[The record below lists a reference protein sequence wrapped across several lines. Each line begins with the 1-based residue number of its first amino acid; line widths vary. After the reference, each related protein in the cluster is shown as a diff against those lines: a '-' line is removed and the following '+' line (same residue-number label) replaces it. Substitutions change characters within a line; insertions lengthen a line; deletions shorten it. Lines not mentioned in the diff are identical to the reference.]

1 MAAQR
6 FITGSQMADDTGG
19 IQPGATT
26 ITPSPDAVKVDGSGE
41 TVLLPQG
48 FSFGTAEF
56 EPSGS
61 DLVLTAPNGTQV
73 VVENF
78 FAGNSPPELQT
89 AEGGKLSGDV
99 ATRLAGSETAGQVA
113 QAGPQL
119 GAQPIGQ
126 VENIE
131 GTVTAIR
138 ADGSRVELHVGDP
151 VFQGDIL
158 ESSEGGGVGVVL
170 ADETTFS
177 MAENG
182 RMVLDEMVYDPG
194 SQEGSIS
201 MSVLQGVFT
210 FVSGKVA
217 KVDPDAMVL
226 NTPVATIGIRG
237 TQVALDLTEGEDM
250 KVVLMTESDG
260 FVGEVVVT
268 NNGGVQI
275 LNVPDQGTQVG
286 DSNTPPEPPRIY
298 QRAEITNNFG
308 GALEQLP
315 TSVGTGNSYGV
326 GAESANEGEEE
337 EAIGTQN
344 ADDDDDDDAA
354 EAGEDLNDLDTASG
368 GDGDEDA
375 PPPDEPEVP
384 TDPEELEN
392 IDPTLT
398 TAATTTTVVPEEEE
412 TSPPPPPPPPPT
424 NQGPTAVDDASSTE
438 ENSSISIDVLSN
450 DSDPDGDPLTLIDA
464 QLQPGDGGSVSI
476 VGGQVVFDPGADFDF
491 LAVNETIGVDITY
504 TVSDG
509 QGGTDLATVT
519 GTVTGTND
527 APIAQTTAG
536 QVEEDMVLNAQL
548 VATDV
553 DTPLSELTFSEVT
566 GPENGTL
573 SLNPDGSYTYIPD
586 PNYNGEDSFIY
597 QVDDGQGGITTQTV
611 TITIDPESDDP
622 LAVVDVAATDENAA
636 VTINVLA
643 NDIDPDGEPLSV
655 IDAQL
660 PVGIGGAVS
669 IVDDEV
675 VFDPGADFDFLAAGE
690 QTTVEIT
697 YTIQDTEGGTDTS
710 TATVTITGSNDG
722 PVAVDSAALILE
734 DTSYFFSAES
744 LLGLAPGEQAL
755 DADGEPITI
764 SGFVGPTHGSIT
776 DNQDGTFTYTPDE
789 NYNGSDSFQY
799 QLSDGTVSHAFTSN
813 DTIAAS
819 QDIPRDAFGISP
831 TDDVAD
837 DSLPRV
843 RIEGNVDTADDQD
856 YYSFDLQAGE
866 TITLDIDHGFGS
878 GDSVDTVIFIY
889 DDGGNLVAGPFDDA
903 NALTGG
909 AGSVSSGDAFG
920 TFTATGGGTFH
931 AVVQPFPWDQ
941 VPTNF
946 GTEEDGSVI
955 ITPAHLATIGGVL
968 SEFHLGTAEVSFTN
982 LSIDD
987 AGTLTGPDPEG
998 NYSWTPDPGEVFD
1011 GDLNIN
1017 MDVLIDGSGNP
1028 ISSSLQVGENQ
1039 DYGFAGEA
1047 SGDYTLNV
1055 SIDPTPAST
1064 GFGTSPQTISD
1075 ADSFAGTVDL
1085 DIDPVNDDPVAVADS
1100 YVLNED
1106 ASLILTAADLIGN
1119 DTDVDLDTL
1128 AFGGVQIQP
1137 QHGSLVDNGDGTF
1150 TYTPAQD
1157 YNGADTFT
1165 YQVTDG
1171 AGGAATGTVN
1181 LTIDPVNDDPVA
1193 VADSYVLNEDA
1204 SLILTAADLIGN
1216 DTDVDLD
1223 TLAFGGVQ
1231 IQPQHGSLADNG
1243 DGTFTYTPAQDYN
1256 GADTFTYQVTDGAG
1270 GAATGTVNLTIDPVN
1285 DDPVVITEI
1294 INQTA
1299 GEGNAFSLDVSANF
1313 DDVDLPNDTMTFS
1326 ASLEDGTN
1334 LPDWLSVDPQ
1344 TGVLSG
1350 TPGDGDGAVHSI
1362 TVVATDSSGAT
1373 ASDTFGLT
1381 VDPTNTPPV
1390 AVNDFALVGDPGDVI
1405 TGNVIT
1411 NDSDADG
1418 DTLFLTDVTF
1428 DGQTHVF
1435 PEGETTITVEGTN
1448 GRLTISD
1455 DGTYSYVKN
1464 DNVDTPS
1471 ETISAGGR
1479 RADADDWAADGVSIS
1494 AFNFGTAFVSAGG
1507 QFDATLADDTASFT
1521 RDGVGVSGTQGTA
1534 QAANQIEYDAESGT
1548 SEALAMTFDTEVLEA
1563 RVTVDRLYHG
1573 EGSTGEQGAWQAF
1586 DAAGNLVGSGI
1597 INDST
1602 VDYGRTS
1609 NEGELTINLDGGTS
1623 FQTIVFTASPMSGRA
1638 SDFQVREIEYDTAP
1652 IDTGSDIF
1660 AYTISDDGGA
1670 TDTATLTIEVQ
1681 DDQSPP
1687 IVITGN
1693 TPSDGSGTIIGGAGD
1708 DILDGQQGDDEFI
1721 FHLGDGEDT
1730 IFDFEEGDQ
1739 LTFEDADNVTFEVDG
1754 DDVVVNVSGQKDGEQ
1769 SESKVTLKDAAKSKS
1784 NQEKNEIEESGA
1796 GYSVTDT
1803 GDGTVNIVIDVPG
1816 G

>member
-1 MAAQR
+1 M
-6 FITGSQMADDTGG
+6 
-19 IQPGATT
+19 
-26 ITPSPDAVKVDGSGE
+26 
-41 TVLLPQG
+41 LPQG

-113 QAGPQL
+113 QAGPQV

-131 GTVTAIR
+131 GAVTAIR

-201 MSVLQGVFT
+201 MSILQGVFT
-210 FVSGKVA
+210 FVSGQVA

-275 LNVPDQGTQVG
+275 LNVPDQGTQIA
-286 DSNTPPEPPRIY
+286 DSNTPPEPPRIF
-298 QRAEITNNFG
+298 QRAKITSNFG

-315 TSVGTGNSYGV
+315 TSVGTGNTYGV
-326 GAESANEGEEE
+326 GSESANEGEEE
-337 EAIGTQN
+337 EAIGTDN
-344 ADDDDDDDAA
+344 ADDDDDDDDDAA

-368 GDGDEDA
+368 GEDDDNA
-375 PPPDEPEVP
+375 PPPEEPEVP
-384 TDPEELEN
+384 TDPQALEG

-398 TAATTTTVVPEEEE
+398 VAATTTTTVVTEEEE

-424 NQGPTAVDDASSTE
+424 NQGPTAVDLSSTE

-464 QLQPGDGGSVSI
+464 QLQPGEGGSVSI

-491 LAVNETIGVDITY
+491 LAVNETIDVDITY
-504 TVSDG
+504 TISDG
-509 QGGTDLATVT
+509 QGGSDLATVT
-519 GTVTGTND
+519 VTVTGTND
-527 APIAQTTAG
+527 APIAQTTTG
-536 QVEEDMVLNAQL
+536 EVEEDMVLNAQL

-586 PNYNGEDSFIY
+586 PDYNGGDSFIY

-643 NDIDPDGEPLSV
+643 NDFDPDGEPLSV

-669 IVDDEV
+669 IVDDQV

-722 PVAVDSAALILE
+722 PVAVDSVASILE

-799 QLSDGTVSHAFTSN
+799 QLTDGMVSHAFTSN

-819 QDIPRDAFGISP
+819 QDIPRDAFGVSP

-837 DSLPRV
+837 DSLPRI
-843 RIEGNVDTADDQD
+843 RIEGNVDTAGDQD

-866 TITLDIDHGFGS
+866 TISLDIDHGFGS
-878 GDSVDTVIFIY
+878 GDSVDTVIYVY

-946 GTEEDGSVI
+946 GTEEDGSVL

-982 LSIDD
+982 LSVDD

-998 NYSWTPDPGEVFD
+998 NYTWTPDPGEVFD

-1028 ISSSLQVGENQ
+1028 ISGSLQVGENQ

-1137 QHGSLVDNGDGTF
+1137 AHGTLVDNQDGTF

-1171 AGGAATGTVN
+1171 AGG
-1181 LTIDPVNDDPVA
+1181 
-1193 VADSYVLNEDA
+1193 S
-1204 SLILTAADLIGN
+1204 
-1216 DTDVDLD
+1216 
-1223 TLAFGGVQ
+1223 
-1231 IQPQHGSLADNG
+1231 
-1243 DGTFTYTPAQDYN
+1243 
-1256 GADTFTYQVTDGAG
+1256 
-1270 GAATGTVNLTIDPVN
+1270 ATGTVNLTIDPVN

-1334 LPDWLSVDPQ
+1334 LPDWLSIDPQ

-1373 ASDTFGLT
+1373 SSDTFGLT

-1390 AVNDFALVGDPGDVI
+1390 AVNDFAHPGDVI

-1464 DNVDTPS
+1464 DNIDTPS

-1494 AFNFGTAFVSAGG
+1494 AFNFGTAFVNAGG
-1507 QFDATLADDTASFT
+1507 QFDSTLADDTASFT

-1602 VDYGRTS
+1602 VDYGRSS

-1623 FQTIVFTASPMSGRA
+1623 FQTIVFTASPMSGSA

-1652 IDTGSDIF
+1652 IDTGSDVF

-1693 TPSDGSGTIIGGAGD
+1693 TPSDGSGTIIGGDGNDILIGDVDGIGGGSGHGTGSGSGNGNGHGWGHGSGSGAGSGSGNGNGHGWGHGSGSGAGSGSGVGLTFDDYLDGGAGNDVLVGDRGMDFLEGGGGGDVIYGGRDDDTIIGGEGD

-1754 DDVVVNVSGQKDGEQ
+1754 DDVVINVIGQKDGEQ
-1769 SESKVTLKDAAKSKS
+1769 SGSKVTLKDAAKSKS